1 MLTNVAKVLAAGRQH
16 TSQHLSFWHSFKNR
30 LIKQKKETGSMC
42 RDNTHG
48 GAQMS
53 LSGFRAAALKKVVL
67 SMCNAFLSNRHE
79 QQLLTK
85 VILKNKQKKI
95 TQVLL

>member
-1 MLTNVAKVLAAGRQH
+1 
-16 TSQHLSFWHSFKNR
+16 
-30 LIKQKKETGSMC
+30 MC

-53 LSGFRAAALKKVVL
+53 LSGFRAAAHKKVVL
-67 SMCNAFLSNRHE
+67 SMCNAFSSNRHE

-85 VILKNKQKKI
+85 VILKKQKNKKI